1 MDAGERA
8 QRKYDKDV
16 DKALKKKL
24 KKGKRRIRNI
34 ILSPYTAVGIA
45 VATLAVTVVSLKK
58 K

>member
-1 MDAGERA
+1 MDAGERT
-8 QRKYDKDV
+8 
-16 DKALKKKL
+16 LKKKL
-24 KKGKRRIRNI
+24 KKSKRRLKNI